1 MQRVEWVLF
10 DLGGVLVDVD
20 QSRIF
25 EGLARKTGLEARQIK
40 DTLLRAIPLNTEFIV
55 REYLPS
61 QLTEEVNRALG
72 ATISE
77 SDVVA
82 ALNAEL
88 GETIHT
94 TAALLPEL
102 RSRVSIGC
110 LSNTNSIHWDRLLG
124 GYPFMQ
130 HFDRRFASQL
140 VGHAKPGKEI
150 YQVVADRLSV
160 RPDKILFFD
169 DKEENVRT
177 AQLLGWHAHV
187 YRDDAGLL
195 STLRDFQVLP

>member
-1 MQRVEWVLF
+1 MRRVEWVLF

-25 EGLARKTGLEARQIK
+25 EELALKTELEAGQIK
-40 DTLLRAIPLNTEFIV
+40 DTLLRAIPLNTEFIIK
-55 REYLPS
+55 EYLPH
-61 QLTEEVNRALG
+61 QIAEEVNRALG
-72 ATISE
+72 ITISE

-88 GETIHT
+88 GEPIHT

-110 LSNTNSIHWDRLLG
+110 LSNTNSIHWDRLLD

-130 HFDRRFASQL
+130 HFDRRFASQI
-140 VGHAKPGKEI
+140 VGHAKPGREI

-187 YRDDAGLL
+187 YRDHAGLL
-195 STLRDFQVLP
+195 GTLRDFQVFP